1 MSFKELMDFSIMG
14 RTVSQLCSTII
25 LVIILIIII
34 KVINRIVGS
43 AIEKL
48 HVNKSLHTF
57 FKSFV
62 SVSLYFIAVLIVA
75 EKLDIDVTSLLALFS
90 VASLA
95 ISMAI
100 QGTMTN
106 VVNGIMIFITKPF
119 IVGEYIETAGVAGTV
134 HDITLLRTQLLT
146 ADNKLINIPNSDLT
160 STRTINY
167 THMQNR
173 RVDLVITA
181 TYNSDIDTVMTVLRQ
196 TVAATA
202 DVLQDPAPEVHVQD
216 YQLNFI
222 NYNVRV
228 WTHTEKYWDVYYA
241 LTEEIRH
248 QFTAAGIYNV
258 PADAAANMPPAP
270 PAA

>member
-1 MSFKELMDFSIMG
+1 MSFQEFMDLSFLG
-14 RTVSQLCSTII
+14 RSVGQICSTLL
-25 LVIILIIII
+25 LVIALIIII
-34 KVINRIVGS
+34 KIINRIVGT

-48 HVNKSLHTF
+48 HVNRSLHTF

-62 SVSLYFIAVLIVA
+62 SVALYFIAVLIVA
-75 EKLDIDVTSLLALFS
+75 ERLNINVTSLLALFS

-106 VVNGIMIFITKPF
+106 MVNGIMIFITKPF
-119 IVGEYIETAGVAGTV
+119 NVGDYIETAGIAGTV

-146 ADNKLINIPNSDLT
+146 VDNKLINIPNSDIS

-167 THMQNR
+167 THMPNR

-196 TVAATA
+196 AVAATS
-202 DVLQDPAPEVHVQD
+202 DILQDPAPEVNVQD

-228 WTHTEKYWDVYYA
+228 WTRTDKYWDVYYA
-241 LTEEIRH
+241 LTQEIRH
-248 QFTAAGIYNV
+248 QFTASGIYSV
-258 PADAAANMPPAP
+258 PADAAANMPPAQ
-270 PAA
+270 

>member
-1 MSFKELMDFSIMG
+1 MSFQEIMNFSIMG
-14 RTVSQLCSTII
+14 RTVSQLCSTVV
-25 LVIILIIII
+25 LVILLIIVMKI
-34 KVINRIVGS
+34 INRIFS
-43 AIEKL
+43 AAIEKL
-48 HVNKSLHTF
+48 HVERSLHTF
-57 FKSFV
+57 FKSFIRV
-62 SVSLYFIAVLIVA
+62 TLYFIAVLIVA
-75 EKLDIDVTSLLALFS
+75 GHLDINVTSLLALFS

-106 VVNGIMIFITKPF
+106 MVNGIMIFITKPF
-119 IVGEYIETAGVAGTV
+119 IVGEFIETAGVSGTV

-146 ADNKLINIPNSDLT
+146 ADNKLINIPNSDIS

-167 THMQNR
+167 THMKNR
-173 RVDLVITA
+173 RVDLMVTA

-196 TVAATA
+196 AIDATS
-202 DVLQDPAPEVHVQD
+202 DILKDPAPEIHVQD

-228 WTHTEKYWDVYYA
+228 WTETEKYWDVYYA

-258 PADAAANMPPAP
+258 PADAAANMPPTV
-270 PAA
+270 